1 MAAASAAFLQV
12 TILLLILLLIS
23 VADALVLHLP
33 SGRVKCFSEE
43 LRPGAVSTAS
53 YRVVSDEDT
62 LSGADRKISLR
73 VTGPDGEP
81 LHVAEA
87 VESGRFGFVAD
98 EAGTYMACLW
108 SPRFELSGTVT
119 VDFEWRAGI
128 TAKEWP
134 SIAKR
139 SKIQG
144 LEIELKKLEDSIKSI
159 HEEMIYLRQ
168 REGEAQ
174 SLNESTNSKMGLL
187 SMASLLVC
195 LGVAGLQFWHLKVFF
210 VRQKIL

>member
-1 MAAASAAFLQV
+1 MAAAAFLQ
-12 TILLLILLLIS
+12 TLLLVLLLMIS
-23 VADALVLHLP
+23 IARALVLHLQ

-43 LRPGAVSTAS
+43 LRPGAISTAS
-53 YRVVSDEDT
+53 YRVVSEDD
-62 LSGADRKISLR
+62 SPDAASADRKISLR
-73 VTGPDGEP
+73 VTSPNGEP
-81 LHVAEA
+81 VHVADA
-87 VESGRFGFVAD
+87 VESGRFSFVAD

-108 SPRFELSGTVT
+108 SPTFELSATVT

-128 TAKEWP
+128 AAKQWP
-134 SIAKR
+134 SVAKR

-144 LEIELKKLEDSIKSI
+144 MEIELKKLEDSIKSI
-159 HEEMIYLRQ
+159 HEEMIYLRE

-174 SLNESTNSKMGLL
+174 KLNESTNSKMGSL
-187 SMASLLVC
+187 SMLSLLIC